1 MPKDSQAIAFNFIK
15 FKDAPW
21 DLCLQGLTNDDE
33 SKYGDVKWNW
43 GLSYS
48 SSMTNNNLKWESD
61 ADWNTGLEQIKRVLK
76 EIIHDDT
83 VLGKKLRVFPKVLLG
98 NMKVEAVLYVRK

>member
-1 MPKDSQAIAFNFIK
+1 MQ
-15 FKDAPW
+15 
-21 DLCLQGLTNDDE
+21 
-33 SKYGDVKWNW
+33 WNW

>member
-1 MPKDSQAIAFNFIK
+1 MPKDSQVIAFHFIK
-15 FKDAPW
+15 FTEVPC

-33 SKYGDVKWNW
+33 SKYGDVQWNW

-61 ADWNTGLEQIKRVLK
+61 ADWNAGLEQIKRVLK
-76 EIIHDDT
+76 EIIHGDT
-83 VLGKKLRVFPKVLLG
+83 VLGKKLRAFPKILLG
-98 NMKVEAVLYVRK
+98 NMKVEEVLYVRK